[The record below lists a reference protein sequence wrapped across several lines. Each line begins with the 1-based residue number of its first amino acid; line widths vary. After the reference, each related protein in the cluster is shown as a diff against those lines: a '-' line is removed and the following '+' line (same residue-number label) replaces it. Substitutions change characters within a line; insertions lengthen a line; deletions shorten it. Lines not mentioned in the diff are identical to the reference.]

1 MTVNEESIVIGLG
14 EMRVMKGQSAVLS
27 CIGLG
32 SCIALCAYDPV
43 TKVGGIAHMVLPT
56 SGNEDKKQIS
66 PKYVDTGVPL
76 LFQEMSQQGAIK
88 SRLVIKAAGGAQMLS
103 IPGSNGRLNVGER
116 NIAELKLALARE
128 GRQASAT
135 DVGGT
140 RGRTLKLFLG
150 TGKVIVR
157 TVDGISIE
165 L

>member
-1 MTVNEESIVIGLG
+1 MTANEESIVVGLG
-14 EMRVMKGQSAVLS
+14 EMRVMKGQPAVLT

-43 TKVGGIAHMVLPT
+43 ARVGGVAHMVLPI
-56 SGNEDKKQIS
+56 SGSEDKKQIS

-76 LFQEMSQQGAIK
+76 LFQEMRRQGAIK
-88 SRLVIKAAGGAQMLS
+88 LRLVVKAAGGAQMLS

-116 NIAELKLALARE
+116 NIAELKLSLARE
-128 GRQASAT
+128 GASASAI

-140 RGRTLKLFLG
+140 RGRTLKLFLD

-157 TVDGISIE
+157 TVEGRSIE

>member
-43 TKVGGIAHMVLPT
+43 AKVGGIAHMVLPT

>member
-1 MTVNEESIVIGLG
+1 MTGNEKSFVVGLG
-14 EMRVMKGQSAVLS
+14 EMRVMKGQPAVLA

-43 TKVGGIAHMVLPT
+43 AKVGGVAHMVLPN
-56 SGNEDKKQIS
+56 SGNEGKKQTS

-76 LFQEMSQQGAIK
+76 LFREMSRQGAIK
-88 SRLVIKAAGGAQMLS
+88 SRLVVKAAGGAQMLS
-103 IPGSNGRLNVGER
+103 IPGANGRLNVGER
-116 NIAELKLALARE
+116 NIAELKPALAKE
-128 GRQASAT
+128 NVSVLAT

-140 RGRTLKLFLG
+140 LGRTLKLFLG
-150 TGKVIVR
+150 TGKVTVR